1 MATTPTI
8 CSLEVCPNT
17 KQHQLLHL
25 PSPFVPK
32 ELHVFLAKSFCLA
45 QREKI
50 RSLLLPSSIRGAS
63 LAAQMVKNLLAMQ
76 ETQVQ
81 SLSREDSLEE
91 GMATHSSILAW
102 RIPMGREAWRAIVH
116 GVTESQTRWGD
127 FNLPQEKESGEN
139 TVIPLSP

>member
-1 MATTPTI
+1 
-8 CSLEVCPNT
+8 
-17 KQHQLLHL
+17 
-25 PSPFVPK
+25 
-32 ELHVFLAKSFCLA
+32 
-45 QREKI
+45 
-50 RSLLLPSSIRGAS
+50 
-63 LAAQMVKNLLAMQ
+63 MVKNLLAMQ